1 MSRFTSVFFTVLLG
15 LSLSP
20 EVRAQRV
27 DVIPPSGRWVTD
39 RADMLSPSEEQMLE
53 QKLAGYAD
61 TTSTQ
66 IVIVTLPDLG
76 DADPMLY
83 AVELGR
89 AWQVGQ
95 AEHDNG
101 VVILISRDDRQI
113 AIATGYG
120 MEGVITDA
128 TASQIRRQIMVP
140 RFREGRFY
148 EGLSGA
154 VDALILAARGEY
166 TAEKVPGSGRGDGGI
181 DFATVFILM
190 IIMFFILSSRRG
202 GGGGNGGRKY
212 RRRTGLPPVII
223 WGGGD
228 FGRGGGFGGGGF
240 GGFGGGGF
248 GGGGFGGFG
257 GGGGSFGGGGA
268 SGGW

>member
-1 MSRFTSVFFTVLLG
+1 MARFKLVFFAFFLG
-15 LSLSP
+15 LLFSP
-20 EVRAQRV
+20 VVLAQRV

-39 RADMLSPSEEQMLE
+39 QADMLSSNEEQMLE
-53 QKLAGYAD
+53 RQLAGYAD

-66 IVIVTLPDLG
+66 IVIVTLPDLE
-76 DADPMLY
+76 DSDPMLY

-89 AWQVGQ
+89 VWQVGQ
-95 AEHDNG
+95 ADDDNG

-120 MEGVITDA
+120 LEGAITDA

-140 RFREGRFY
+140 NFREGRYF

-154 VDALILAARGEY
+154 VDALILASRGEF
-166 TAEKVPGSGRGDGGI
+166 TAEDVPDAGRGKGGI

-202 GGGGNGGRKY
+202 GGGKGGRKY

-223 WGGGD
+223 WGGGG
-228 FGRGGGFGGGGF
+228 FGSGGGGFGGGGF
-240 GGFGGGGF
+240 GG
-248 GGGGFGGFG
+248 GGFG